1 MKASTKS
8 FITGAALTFGGVVLA
23 GEAKREE
30 DEKKQTA
37 MTIGALALECGGMV
51 MINKGRAEYTADK
64 VAARVKIELQDME
77 RAKEAKKKADDVIDV
92 DYKEVK

>member
-1 MKASTKS
+1 MKKSTKS
-8 FITGAALTFGGVVLA
+8 FIIGAGLTFGGVVLA

-37 MTIGALALECGGMV
+37 MSIGALALETGGLV

-64 VAARVKIELQDME
+64 VAQQVEIKLMDME
-77 RAKEAKKKADDVIDV
+77 RAKQAKKKADDVVDV
-92 DYKEVK
+92 DYTEV